1 MNMKKVI
8 NKSNLIL
15 WIVAIAALIGMIIY
29 IVTSVTGYLTD
40 AVMNPMPVICTV
52 VAIIAAVFAAIGE
65 EKVNAIVYDILIVV
79 VSILLLVSFY
89 WFILGRVSLAADV
102 YFIPVNYPAA
112 EADTIQMESAL
123 MRCATS
129 ICNCPKSTL
138 DEVSEPVRNTPIQP
152 IRGATNGNQ

>member
-29 IVTSVTGYLTD
+29 IVTSVTGYLAD

-52 VAIIAAVFAAIGE
+52 VAIIAAVFAAVGE
-65 EKVNAIVYDILIVV
+65 EKVNVVVYDILIVMV
-79 VSILLLVSFY
+79 NILLLVSFY

-112 EADTIQMESAL
+112 EADAL
-123 MRCATS
+123 HIS
-129 ICNCPKSTL
+129 IVGTVFYLVADIVMIVTAFIKKKK
-138 DEVSEPVRNTPIQP
+138 
-152 IRGATNGNQ
+152 

>member
-79 VSILLLVSFY
+79 VNILLLVSFY
-89 WFILGRVSLAADV
+89 WFIFYSGKLSGCRGRYIAH
-102 YFIPVNYPAA
+102 FN
-112 EADTIQMESAL
+112 
-123 MRCATS
+123 CWCS
-129 ICNCPKSTL
+129 ILSGRRYYDDCNGIYQKEKI
-138 DEVSEPVRNTPIQP
+138 D
-152 IRGATNGNQ
+152 

>member
-65 EKVNAIVYDILIVV
+65 EKGKCY
-79 VSILLLVSFY
+79 SIRYIDSCGKY
-89 WFILGRVSLAADV
+89 
-102 YFIPVNYPAA
+102 
-112 EADTIQMESAL
+112 SAFW
-123 MRCATS
+123 
-129 ICNCPKSTL
+129 
-138 DEVSEPVRNTPIQP
+138 
-152 IRGATNGNQ
+152 

>member
-1 MNMKKVI
+1 M
-8 NKSNLIL
+8 
-15 WIVAIAALIGMIIY
+15 
-29 IVTSVTGYLTD
+29 TSVTGYLTD

-79 VSILLLVSFY
+79 VNILLLVSFY

-112 EADTIQMESAL
+112 EADTLHI
-123 MRCATS
+123 S
-129 ICNCPKSTL
+129 I
-138 DEVSEPVRNTPIQP
+138 V
-152 IRGATNGNQ
+152 GAVFYLVADIMMIVMAFIKKKK